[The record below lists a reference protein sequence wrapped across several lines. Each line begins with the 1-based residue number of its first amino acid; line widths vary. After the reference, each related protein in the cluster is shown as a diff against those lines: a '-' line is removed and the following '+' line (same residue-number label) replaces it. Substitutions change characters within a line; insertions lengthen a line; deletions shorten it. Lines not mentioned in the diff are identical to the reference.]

1 MGSAGF
7 IGSWIIV
14 VIRLKDFRASVVL
27 GLEEDAVR
35 EFAGEGCAV
44 IQSAVDG
51 VDQFDRARVEVQVG
65 ETLLKLGN
73 SLDSLSVRCEING
86 LQILESAQG
95 FIEFVVAPLIVGFI
109 NILPALNSIGD
120 TMVENMANWGRLRK
134 EEIQGSEMENKDEEV
149 DKLDA
154 RVEKFNSTMSFLGTL
169 KDSCS

>member
-1 MGSAGF
+1 MN
-7 IGSWIIV
+7 
-14 VIRLKDFRASVVL
+14 LYNM
-27 GLEEDAVR
+27 
-35 EFAGEGCAV
+35 
-44 IQSAVDG
+44 QM
-51 VDQFDRARVEVQVG
+51 
-65 ETLLKLGN
+65 
-73 SLDSLSVRCEING
+73 
-86 LQILESAQG
+86 G